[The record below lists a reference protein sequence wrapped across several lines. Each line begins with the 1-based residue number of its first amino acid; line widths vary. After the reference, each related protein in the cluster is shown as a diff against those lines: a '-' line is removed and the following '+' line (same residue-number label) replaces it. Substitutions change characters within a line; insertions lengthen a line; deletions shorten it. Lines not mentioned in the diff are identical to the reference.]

1 VQETIRRR
9 VELRRSEDI
18 DFHARAMASLREW
31 LDSPVQQAG
40 NISDD
45 EGAVDPVSGT
55 SLLLPPCN
63 SFLRRALYESIE
75 KEYPTLELE
84 SGGNQQ
90 IRVWRLNEAEKAAR
104 NRRLRRESWND
115 LIGTK
120 LGVWRVFEAL
130 RRACSGLELSRDS
143 ILFAGSYDQID
154 WDSVGKEA
162 QEDGEASCRKIP
174 LIVHNGFMDICFLL
188 THFHSSKLP
197 DSYQECKDLIS
208 AHFPIIY
215 DTKVM
220 ATECLCWGDDNN
232 EHNAQTSNLS
242 NLFQTVVREPMPQ
255 GRPVLD
261 EIQVVAAA
269 GRSNGN
275 VEDQEHEADFDAYM
289 TGAIFLGLCKMIQ
302 QIATG
307 SLNFLEVLSSVE
319 STEARS
325 IYGRNKLYQ
334 MSMYTMDLEE
344 SRPYRIAG
352 IDKAVSTRD
361 IVRCL
366 SGLNDES
373 GRQVNFEIVW
383 IDDTTF
389 LVAASYRR
397 SALNASGGADHESND
412 ATEAT
417 LRDHGRLLFGAL
429 RERFQNESIV
439 VMEDYLRTI
448 AATQG
453 LGSDSEQQQN
463 ENTWMD
469 RVLSLFGLTTKK
481 RATENAESNGNKRRR
496 VN

>member
-1 VQETIRRR
+1 
-9 VELRRSEDI
+9 
-18 DFHARAMASLREW
+18 
-31 LDSPVQQAG
+31 
-40 NISDD
+40 
-45 EGAVDPVSGT
+45 
-55 SLLLPPCN
+55 
-63 SFLRRALYESIE
+63 
-75 KEYPTLELE
+75 
-84 SGGNQQ
+84 
-90 IRVWRLNEAEKAAR
+90 
-104 NRRLRRESWND
+104 
-115 LIGTK
+115 
-120 LGVWRVFEAL
+120 
-130 RRACSGLELSRDS
+130 
-143 ILFAGSYDQID
+143 
-154 WDSVGKEA
+154 
-162 QEDGEASCRKIP
+162 
-174 LIVHNGFMDICFLL
+174 
-188 THFHSSKLP
+188 
-197 DSYQECKDLIS
+197 
-208 AHFPIIY
+208 
-215 DTKVM
+215 
-220 ATECLCWGDDNN
+220 
-232 EHNAQTSNLS
+232 
-242 NLFQTVVREPMPQ
+242 VVREPMSQ
-255 GRPVLD
+255 GRPILD

-275 VEDQEHEADFDAYM
+275 AADQEHEAAFDAYM

-344 SRPYRIAG
+344 LRPDRDPMSRGMLPESTYRIAG

-453 LGSDSEQQQN
+453 RGSDSEQQQN